1 MGPEAV
7 TGARSV
13 ARAVRGARRAHL
25 AVFPALAA
33 TSCSL
38 VFGYP
43 AGDEHERAATC
54 ANGRDDDFDGD
65 VDCDDGDC
73 RDEEPCRGSPEAD
86 PTACQNRVDDDRDGR
101 VDCDDDDCRGHCPE
115 TTPTSCGNSV
125 DDDGDGA
132 VDREDLGCWQALGD
146 VPAVR
151 ACASIPPLDVAEP
164 FPLSSGVDALGQTF
178 TARGAAW
185 YPTWASE
192 GRSDA
197 RLEVVEGTVALV
209 SHFRIAP
216 EPLLQVRAT
225 LAVPDGASARVL
237 LVPAAAAE
245 FTTFELTDAM
255 VGIEIASAE
264 GAAALTAVTPGV
276 LRTAATPA
284 GPWEV
289 ELAVTEDA
297 VTASLTPALGD
308 VAAVELPRPLGL
320 GASAV
325 VVELRRPPEAAES
338 PFVDDLRV
346 RAAGADPCGA
356 HAAPLFTADA
366 TACESGLLH
375 ARADLGRALA
385 VAAAGA
391 DDVCAVFTDATTE
404 PGALALRA
412 ARSADGGLT
421 FTPSGTLAALAAGE
435 TTSGVGLARDRGRW
449 RAVVAVSRGDPSA
462 PSALRFF
469 TSEDCAAWDPASEVD
484 AAGAVSPSLVARDGE
499 TPELFYLRAGDP
511 PGTFELVRAEDP
523 TAAATSD
530 PALGQL
536 GAELELA
543 LPLTLT
549 RVGGELALVHPAP
562 EGTERAGLALATW
575 DLEREDTPRRVELPL
590 RAPDRDAGERTLRA
604 GALLAA
610 GERLALVYSATG
622 RPLPFSWP
630 VSSGEGT
637 FLWSAVVSTGP
648 PPATTILPPFACG
661 DGRCEPGAESCAS
674 CADDCCSVLASV
686 PAPEP
691 WGSHY
696 SPALARAIVVAD
708 SPLRWPLPSGL
719 VGDHA
724 LDLGVELRASD
735 DPASGRLTIHLHDG
749 EDRGPRL
756 VAAYRPTCGTGVYA
770 TTFDLDGDALE
781 RVVTAPCDSTDH
793 RLLFGPV
800 ARVRIE
806 RRGGDYRLAL
816 ADAAGCATPGGELA
830 VPIPAAELDVAPTE
844 LEIVS
849 RDPELELLIDGVR
862 IR

>member
-325 VVELRRPPEAAES
+325 LVELRRPPEAAES
-338 PFVDDLRV
+338 PSVDDSV
-346 RAAGADPCGA
+346 RAAGRSVRGACGPA
-356 HAAPLFTADA
+356 LHRGRDGVRVGAAPRAR
-366 TACESGLLH
+366 GPG
-375 ARADLGRALA
+375 ARARRGGGRGGRRLRRLHRRDDRAGRAR
-385 VAAAGA
+385 AAGGA
-391 DDVCAVFTDATTE
+391 LGGRRAHVHPVRNARRARRRRDHERRRAGARPGPLARRGGGEPRRSERAERAPVLHQRGLRRVGPRQRGRRSGRGQPE
-404 PGALALRA
+404 PGRARRRDAGALLPSRGGPPGTRA
-412 ARSADGGLT
+412 RPRGG
-421 FTPSGTLAALAAGE
+421 P
-435 TTSGVGLARDRGRW
+435 DR
-449 RAVVAVSRGDPSA
+449 RGDP
-462 PSALRFF
+462 
-469 TSEDCAAWDPASEVD
+469 
-484 AAGAVSPSLVARDGE
+484 
-499 TPELFYLRAGDP
+499 
-511 PGTFELVRAEDP
+511 
-523 TAAATSD
+523 D